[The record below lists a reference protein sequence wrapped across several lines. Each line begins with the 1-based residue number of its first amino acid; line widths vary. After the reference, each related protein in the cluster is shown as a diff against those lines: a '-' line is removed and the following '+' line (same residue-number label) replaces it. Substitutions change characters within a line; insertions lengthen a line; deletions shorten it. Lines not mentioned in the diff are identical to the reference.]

1 MMTVE
6 VACIIGIFVGI
17 VVFICCDED
26 ELGIVL
32 ALSGFTLSIVLL
44 ASTIKYNPITEERC
58 RNANI
63 SYELFK
69 TLVETTDKDEYD
81 VYVIM
86 KQAAAADMDLYEAVM
101 LIDPDLTQQEAAAIV
116 QISDYK
122 QSKGDN

>member
-1 MMTVE
+1 MISIGM
-6 VACIIGIFVGI
+6 ACIVVSFVL
-17 VVFICCDED
+17 VMFFISCE
-26 ELGIVL
+26 ERNLSFSIAFLGFI
-32 ALSGFTLSIVLL
+32 LSMILL
-44 ASTIKYNPITEERC
+44 CAVSKYNSITEEKC
-58 RNANI
+58 QKANI

-69 TLVETTDKDEYD
+69 TIVETTGKDEYD

-86 KQAAAADMDLYEAVM
+86 KHAAAADMDLYEAVM